1 MLINT
6 GHISSKI
13 LITDNKIKEIK
24 DKNQNNYNE
33 MNKKV
38 EEASTTSKKLRIS
51 VDKSNCNIK
60 QIDK

>member
-60 QIDK
+60 